1 MSDPQTRTRSIEQII
16 DQALRENRTGETFLY
31 VCSAILVLV
40 GAVALLYGVW
50 TRQPISTVGGVC
62 SSALFLP
69 AMNFASK
76 IRRQNVAI
84 RLLEAPLM
92 LATTAEEAARAIKDN
107 FIQAH
112 KEEPKVSRAKGGLPD
127 AIGS

>member
-1 MSDPQTRTRSIEQII
+1 MSDPQSRTRSVKQVI

-40 GAVALLYGVW
+40 GAAALGYGVW
-50 TRQPISTVGGVC
+50 TRQPISAIGGVC

-69 AMNFASK
+69 AMNFAGK
-76 IRRQNVAI
+76 IRRQNLAI

-92 LATTAEEAARAIKDN
+92 LAATTEEAARAIKDN

-112 KEEPKVSRAKGGLPD
+112 KEEPKVNRAKGGLPD
-127 AIGS
+127 AVGS

>member
-1 MSDPQTRTRSIEQII
+1 
-16 DQALRENRTGETFLY
+16 
-31 VCSAILVLV
+31 
-40 GAVALLYGVW
+40 
-50 TRQPISTVGGVC
+50 
-62 SSALFLP
+62 
-69 AMNFASK
+69 MNFASK

-92 LATTAEEAARAIKDN
+92 LSTTAEEAARAIKDN